1 MRNVNAIVM
10 NYDEFE
16 KLVGEA
22 SGGHVGIGFENN
34 NWFYT
39 VDDEGDSDNINKD
52 LSKILNVNVTSVKI
66 SILSEEEDV
75 VIIYE

>member
-1 MRNVNAIVM
+1 MRKVNAIVM

-22 SGGHVGIGFENN
+22 SGGHIGIGFETDT
-34 NWFYT
+34 WFYT

-66 SILSEEEDV
+66 GILSEEEDV